1 MNSKIDTY
9 LIFIKIKSYLVSLLD
24 DPSHEIDS
32 LELTEEFL
40 DRKYPEHK
48 EYILEMLVSNNIL
61 SDEQIAFDENIL
73 TRFKDIAS
81 SDINSVSLEEILKNF
96 NIESIEKTLS
106 EKSIQTF
113 KQAREQKTKEIITI
127 LFQLARIWSYKTQLE
142 NEIDDYSLLEEE
154 ELIRPEEEFK
164 LDKLDDDTNVS
175 FGLISK
181 LTNIYLE
188 QLVSYFFDF
197 GGNVSLANFINNLET
212 FKKLVHKKYSE
223 LFQQYGLDQKE
234 K

>member
-1 MNSKIDTY
+1 LNSKIDTY

-24 DPSHEIDS
+24 DPSNEIDS

-113 KQAREQKTKEIITI
+113 KKAREQKTKEIITI

-223 LFQQYGLDQKE
+223 LFQQYGLNQKE

>member
-1 MNSKIDTY
+1 MNSGIDTY
-9 LIFIKIKSYLVSLLD
+9 LVFIKIKSYLVSLLD
-24 DPSHEIDS
+24 DSSSGTDS
-32 LELTEEFL
+32 LQLTEEFL
-40 DRKYPEHK
+40 DRKYPGQK
-48 EYILEMLVSNNIL
+48 EYIMEILVSNDII

-73 TRFKDIAS
+73 SKFKDIANA
-81 SDINSVSLEEILKNF
+81 DNNSVSLEEILKNF

-127 LFQLARIWSYKTQLE
+127 LFQLARIWSYKIELE

-154 ELIRPEEEFK
+154 ELIRPDEEFK

-212 FKKLVHKKYSE
+212 FKKLVHKKYTE
-223 LFQQYGLDQKE
+223 LFQQYGLNQKE